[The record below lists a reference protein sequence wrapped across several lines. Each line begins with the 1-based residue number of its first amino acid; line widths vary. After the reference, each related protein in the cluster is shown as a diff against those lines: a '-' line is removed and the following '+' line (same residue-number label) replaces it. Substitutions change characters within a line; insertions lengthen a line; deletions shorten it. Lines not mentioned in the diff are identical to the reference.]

1 MQMIDDWVDQD
12 EDRETRLTPVVTGD
26 WTLQSVDA
34 LYDKTIRDLAALL
47 KESGVRNQVVKGL
60 LEDLYRDYLHAALD
74 AMRSGVAA

>member
-1 MQMIDDWVDQD
+1 M
-12 EDRETRLTPVVTGD
+12 TGD

-34 LYDKTIRDLAALL
+34 LYDKTILDLAALL

>member
-1 MQMIDDWVDQD
+1 
-12 EDRETRLTPVVTGD
+12 VTGD

-34 LYDKTIRDLAALL
+34 LYDKTILDLAALL